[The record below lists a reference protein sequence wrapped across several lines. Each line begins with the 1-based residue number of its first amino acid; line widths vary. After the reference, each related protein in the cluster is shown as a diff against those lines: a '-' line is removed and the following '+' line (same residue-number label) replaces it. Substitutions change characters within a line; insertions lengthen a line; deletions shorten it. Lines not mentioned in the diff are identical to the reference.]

1 MRIRY
6 KWMSYVNVYWWM
18 HKYLCKWFPWK
29 WNSSSTITVS
39 KPWIFT
45 SAAWGAWDRSPQ
57 ANVSSLKRKGG
68 VCDLCSGWMSAS
80 STLMGVHRRGSIL
93 GVHSGVDVIR
103 ASCVPPPGASSPS
116 SVVMERLGVGLRGW
130 GWGVG
135 ALGLVGGGG
144 RRGGRIY

>member
-6 KWMSYVNVYWWM
+6 KWMSYVNVYWLM

-93 GVHSGVDVIR
+93 GVHSGPVAFLRPVL
-103 ASCVPPPGASSPS
+103 PHLH
-116 SVVMERLGVGLRGW
+116 RLLWRGW
-130 GWGVG
+130 GWGSG
-135 ALGLVGGGG
+135 GEVGGWALWAWWAGEG